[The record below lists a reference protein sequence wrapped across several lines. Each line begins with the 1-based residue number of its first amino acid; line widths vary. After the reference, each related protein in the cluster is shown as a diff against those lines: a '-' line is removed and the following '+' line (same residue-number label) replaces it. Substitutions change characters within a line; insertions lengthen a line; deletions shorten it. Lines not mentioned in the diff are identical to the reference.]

1 MFLFYSF
8 QFFSSDNEITM
19 QSYYNFCLY
28 SCYRLE
34 QEKLAHKLER
44 ACSPTQDV
52 VGAEFLDGEFSEEE
66 EDVNEVELEDPNPV
80 VTHEV

>member
-1 MFLFYSF
+1 MYIDLGF
-8 QFFSSDNEITM
+8 
-19 QSYYNFCLY
+19 FCLY

-66 EDVNEVELEDPNPV
+66 EDVNDVELEDPNPV